1 MILKSLPGYG
11 NSELKIEDMKPC
23 DNSPIRI
30 LLRIS
35 IMG

>member
-23 DNSPIRI
+23 DNGVGDKLSFKVE
-30 LLRIS
+30 
-35 IMG
+35 G